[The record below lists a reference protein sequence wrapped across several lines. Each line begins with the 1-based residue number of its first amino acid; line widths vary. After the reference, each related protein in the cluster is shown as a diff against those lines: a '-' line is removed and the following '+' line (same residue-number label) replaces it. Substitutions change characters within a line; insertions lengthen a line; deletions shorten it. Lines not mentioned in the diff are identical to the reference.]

1 MIKFG
6 LFLLGEGEFLG
17 EESAEEGAGDGEEV
31 GGGGEDGEEVGG
43 GGGDGEGVEGQEG
56 GVEYFPPIRLFFLM
70 SS

>member
-17 EESAEEGAGDGEEV
+17 EESAEEGAG
-31 GGGGEDGEEVGG
+31 DGEEVGG